1 MLFYF
6 YVIASRAKSAF
17 ENLKKNCIKKRGN
30 LRNAK
35 KSGTSGKAVKKAERE
50 LRQWCFLIWL
60 DDFVQPRASRS
71 AFRVDYSQ
79 QSQQSQ
85 QPTEENNNILDDE
98 EEDDF
103 MEDDEND
110 EFDKPE
116 GIFHMSQGCSV

>member
-1 MLFYF
+1 M
-6 YVIASRAKSAF
+6 
-17 ENLKKNCIKKRGN
+17 
-30 LRNAK
+30 
-35 KSGTSGKAVKKAERE
+35 
-50 LRQWCFLIWL
+50 
-60 DDFVQPRASRS
+60 QPQTSRS

-116 GIFHMSQGCSV
+116 GIFQMSQGCSV